1 MRYARL
7 LEPYKGYWDIQVDED
22 SITGGYHGYEYNCVV
37 IGSIMAMSITVLSSG
52 AERRLPA
59 TGMSLSLL
67 TEYKG
72 NGQFRS
78 TSGRLPEQEP
88 TAHKSSCYG
97 KEQP

>member
-22 SITGGYHGYEYNCVV
+22 SATGGYMNT
-37 IGSIMAMSITVLSSG
+37 TVPSSE

-59 TGMSLSLL
+59 AGMSLSLL

-72 NGQFRS
+72 NGQS
-78 TSGRLPEQEP
+78 NQLPTLFVRFVNGQLS
-88 TAHKSSCYG
+88 AIDHGYCR
-97 KEQP
+97 